1 MKKIWKYM
9 AAAGLFMVLLL
20 AACYIRL
27 PDYRIY
33 KVFSYSGLNVRET
46 DLYVI
51 VYKPWRIDHEVQG
64 IVSQHNEMNG
74 TPDKLT
80 VWLYYSK
87 YNLDRR
93 KDFKANTLAN
103 HFNEKDSMGNVMAL
117 PPPKAVT
124 VMISRGIARNA
135 NTSTAHMVK
144 SLFLRIILTSPVQFS
159 CQSIKAPDHSQCY
172 NDHDQRDHRSTG
184 PVTDGHGTL
193 IDQGRHYHVGVA
205 SQ

>member
-33 KVFSYSGLNVRET
+33 NVFSYSGLNVRET

-87 YNLDRR
+87 YNLDRG
-93 KDFKANTLAN
+93 KDFNKVI
-103 HFNEKDSMGNVMAL
+103 FEYS
-117 PPPKAVT
+117 
-124 VMISRGIARNA
+124 
-135 NTSTAHMVK
+135 K
-144 SLFLRIILTSPVQFS
+144 SQ
-159 CQSIKAPDHSQCY
+159 
-172 NDHDQRDHRSTG
+172 
-184 PVTDGHGTL
+184 VTDPPE
-193 IDQGRHYHVGVA
+193 A
-205 SQ
+205 W

>member
-33 KVFSYSGLNVRET
+33 KVFSYSGSDFRET

-51 VYKPWRIDHEVQG
+51 VYKPW
-64 IVSQHNEMNG
+64 QHNEMNG

-87 YNLDRR
+87 YNLDRG
-93 KDFKANTLAN
+93 KDFNKVI
-103 HFNEKDSMGNVMAL
+103 FEYS
-117 PPPKAVT
+117 
-124 VMISRGIARNA
+124 
-135 NTSTAHMVK
+135 K
-144 SLFLRIILTSPVQFS
+144 SQ
-159 CQSIKAPDHSQCY
+159 
-172 NDHDQRDHRSTG
+172 
-184 PVTDGHGTL
+184 VTDPPE
-193 IDQGRHYHVGVA
+193 A
-205 SQ
+205 W

>member
-51 VYKPWRIDHEVQG
+51 VYKPWRI
-64 IVSQHNEMNG
+64 VSQHNEMNG

-87 YNLDRR
+87 YNLDRG
-93 KDFKANTLAN
+93 KDFNKVI
-103 HFNEKDSMGNVMAL
+103 FEYS
-117 PPPKAVT
+117 
-124 VMISRGIARNA
+124 
-135 NTSTAHMVK
+135 K
-144 SLFLRIILTSPVQFS
+144 SQ
-159 CQSIKAPDHSQCY
+159 
-172 NDHDQRDHRSTG
+172 
-184 PVTDGHGTL
+184 VTDPPE
-193 IDQGRHYHVGVA
+193 A
-205 SQ
+205 W

>member
-46 DLYVI
+46 DLFVI
-51 VYKPWRIDHEVQG
+51 VYKPWRIDQEVQG
-64 IVSQHNEMNG
+64 IVSRHNAMNG

-87 YNLDRR
+87 YNLDRG
-93 KDFKANTLAN
+93 KDFNKVI
-103 HFNEKDSMGNVMAL
+103 FEYS
-117 PPPKAVT
+117 
-124 VMISRGIARNA
+124 
-135 NTSTAHMVK
+135 K
-144 SLFLRIILTSPVQFS
+144 SQ
-159 CQSIKAPDHSQCY
+159 
-172 NDHDQRDHRSTG
+172 
-184 PVTDGHGTL
+184 VTDPPE
-193 IDQGRHYHVGVA
+193 A
-205 SQ
+205 W

>member
-1 MKKIWKYM
+1 M

-87 YNLDRR
+87 YNIFNYITVLCFICGKEHR
-93 KDFKANTLAN
+93 KHLRYGR
-103 HFNEKDSMGNVMAL
+103 SGN
-117 PPPKAVT
+117 P
-124 VMISRGIARNA
+124 
-135 NTSTAHMVK
+135 
-144 SLFLRIILTSPVQFS
+144 SLS
-159 CQSIKAPDHSQCY
+159 
-172 NDHDQRDHRSTG
+172 
-184 PVTDGHGTL
+184 
-193 IDQGRHYHVGVA
+193 
-205 SQ
+205 